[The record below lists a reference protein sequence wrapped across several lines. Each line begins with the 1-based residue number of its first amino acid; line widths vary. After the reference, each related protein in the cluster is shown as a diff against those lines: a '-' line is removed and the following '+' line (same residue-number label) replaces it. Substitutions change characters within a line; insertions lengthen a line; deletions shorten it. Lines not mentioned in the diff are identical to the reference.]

1 MGAWKKLQPPP
12 IPPHITGKTW
22 VFSKLSH
29 KNDAVCQDRACTIIG
44 IQLVWKA
51 ASLELQPKPGSRLR
65 ALPPVQNSQGSERS
79 KQVICSNS
87 QRSRGT
93 GHKTWHA
100 NPLFRFQSFV
110 RILGLNM
117 RGVWRSLFFEGPG
130 LKGQILCFGIIL
142 HKANAQICSVDR
154 ISSEKWRNVQHILP
168 PFLCP
173 RRVHHRRPSVQGAEH
188 HSEQPPTSA
197 MRQL

>member
-1 MGAWKKLQPPP
+1 MPSLFVQFWNANEYSNCILTVANPVAMFGLPGPHRQLPGKQHSPWHCACDMDGAMLLVSVRSFALFPSLIKMDLIGMGAWKKLQPPP

-29 KNDAVCQDRACTIIG
+29 KNDAICQDRACTIIG

-51 ASLELQPKPGSRLR
+51 ASLELQPKPGCRLR

-93 GHKTWHA
+93 GHKTWHV
-100 NPLFRFQSFV
+100 NPLFR
-110 RILGLNM
+110 
-117 RGVWRSLFFEGPG
+117 
-130 LKGQILCFGIIL
+130 
-142 HKANAQICSVDR
+142 KA
-154 ISSEKWRNVQHILP
+154 L
-168 PFLCP
+168 
-173 RRVHHRRPSVQGAEH
+173 
-188 HSEQPPTSA
+188 SA
-197 MRQL
+197 FWA

>member
-12 IPPHITGKTW
+12 IPPHISGKTW

-51 ASLELQPKPGSRLR
+51 ASLELQPKPGCRLR

-100 NPLFRFQSFV
+100 NPSNPLFRFQSF
-110 RILGLNM
+110 GLEYA
-117 RGVWRSLFFEGPG
+117 RSVEKSFLRRTWF
-130 LKGQILCFGIIL
+130 KGTDPLL
-142 HKANAQICSVDR
+142 WHY
-154 ISSEKWRNVQHILP
+154 
-168 PFLCP
+168 
-173 RRVHHRRPSVQGAEH
+173 
-188 HSEQPPTSA
+188 PT
-197 MRQL
+197 